1 MQTAKD
7 AEFSFLNE
15 HSEADLNDVM
25 PTQFR
30 WPVSRLQT
38 VERVLMSHILIVEDE
53 TIIRSALR
61 RLLERNQYEVSE
73 AGSVQEAQERYDI
86 RGFDLIIS
94 DLRLPGAPGTEL
106 IKLAEGVPVLIM
118 TSYASLR
125 SAVDS
130 MKMGAVDYIAKP
142 FDHDEM
148 LQTAAR
154 ILSEREQAS
163 STPQAQS
170 TQPTAAAEAT
180 QGEIGIIGHCAPMQD
195 LFVKIRK
202 VAPTD
207 SNVLI
212 QGESGT
218 GKELVARAL
227 HNLSQRAKAPMI
239 SVNCAAIPET
249 LIESELFGHEKG
261 AFTGASSGRAGL
273 VEAADGGTLF
283 LDEIGELPL
292 EAQARLLRVLQ
303 EGEIRRVGSTQ
314 SQKVNVRLVAATH
327 RDLKNLAKLGE
338 FREDLYYRLHVI
350 ALKLPPLRER
360 GSDILEI
367 AKAFLA
373 RQSARMGGEEMHFS
387 HEAEQAIRH
396 YSWPG
401 NVRELE
407 NAIERAAILSESPE
421 ISAELLGVDIELDGL
436 DDEYDEHC
444 EPLGGGSTGAPSN
457 EPTEDLSLEDYFQHF
472 VLEHQDHM
480 TETELARKLGISR
493 KCLWERRQRLG
504 IPRRK
509 SSTTAG

>member
-1 MQTAKD
+1 
-7 AEFSFLNE
+7 
-15 HSEADLNDVM
+15 M
-25 PTQFR
+25 P
-30 WPVSRLQT
+30 
-38 VERVLMSHILIVEDE
+38 HILIVEDE

-61 RLLERNQYEVSE
+61 RLLERNQYQVSE
-73 AGSVQEAQERYDI
+73 AGSVQEAQERYSI
-86 RGFDLIIS
+86 PSFDLVLS

-106 IKLAEGVPVLIM
+106 IGLAAGTPVLIM

-130 MKMGAVDYIAKP
+130 MKLGAIDYIAKP

-148 LQTAAR
+148 LQAVAR
-154 ILSEREQAS
+154 ILRERQQARS
-163 STPQAQS
+163 AEPATAS
-170 TQPTAAAEAT
+170 AAAERAEAPAAAG
-180 QGEIGIIGHCAPMQD
+180 GEIGIIGNCAVMQD
-195 LFVKIRK
+195 LYGKIRK

-207 SNVLI
+207 STVLI

-227 HNLSQRAKAPMI
+227 HNLSKRAKAPLI

-261 AFTGASSGRAGL
+261 AFTGATAGRAGL

-303 EGEIRRVGSTQ
+303 EGEIRRVGAVQ
-314 SQKVNVRLVAATH
+314 SQKVDVRLIAATH
-327 RDLKNLAKLGE
+327 RDLKNLAKNGQ

-350 ALKLPPLRER
+350 SLRLPALRER
-360 GSDILEI
+360 EDDVLEI
-367 AKAFLA
+367 ARVFLA
-373 RQSARMGGEEMHFS
+373 RQCARMGSEPLQFS
-387 HEAEQAIRH
+387 AEALKAIRH
-396 YSWPG
+396 YNWPG

-407 NAIERAAILSESPE
+407 NAIERAVILCESPS
-421 ISAELLGVDIELDGL
+421 IPLDLLGIDVELDDLL
-436 DDEYDEHC
+436 DNFADELHPLPAASSAS
-444 EPLGGGSTGAPSN
+444 EPAEN
-457 EPTEDLSLEDYFQHF
+457 LSLEDYFQHF

-509 SSTTAG
+509 SGASADS

>member
-1 MQTAKD
+1 
-7 AEFSFLNE
+7 
-15 HSEADLNDVM
+15 M
-25 PTQFR
+25 P
-30 WPVSRLQT
+30 
-38 VERVLMSHILIVEDE
+38 HILIVEDE

-61 RLLERNQYEVSE
+61 RLLERNQYQVSE
-73 AGSVQEAQERYDI
+73 AGSVQEAQERFSI
-86 RGFDLIIS
+86 ATFDLIVS

-106 IKLAEGVPVLIM
+106 IKLGQGIPVLIM

-148 LQTAAR
+148 LQAVAR
-154 ILSEREQAS
+154 ILRDR
-163 STPQAQS
+163 PR
-170 TQPTAAAEAT
+170 PAAAAPEPRTNGKAAT
-180 QGEIGIIGHCAPMQD
+180 ADKGASNAANGDIGIIGSCPPMQD
-195 LFVKIRK
+195 LYSKIRK

-227 HNLSQRAKAPMI
+227 HNLSRRAKAPMI

-261 AFTGASSGRAGL
+261 AFTGASAGRAGL

-303 EGEIRRVGSTQ
+303 EGEIRRVGSVQ
-314 SQKVNVRLVAATH
+314 SQKVDVRLIAATH
-327 RDLKNLAKLGE
+327 RDLKNLAKSGQ

-350 ALKLPPLRER
+350 ALKLPALRER
-360 GSDILEI
+360 GPDVNEI
-367 AKAFLA
+367 ANAFLA
-373 RQSARMGGEEMHFS
+373 RQSARINRDDLRFS
-387 HEAEQAIRH
+387 HDAEQAIRH

-407 NAIERAAILSESPE
+407 NAVERAVILSESPE
-421 ISAELLGVDIELDGL
+421 ICAELLGIDIELGDL
-436 DDEYDEHC
+436 EDEEAF
-444 EPLGGGSTGAPSN
+444 GSLPAGATSGASN
-457 EPTEDLSLEDYFQHF
+457 ASHEPTEDLSLEDYFQHF

-480 TETELARKLGISR
+480 TETELARKLGVSR

-509 SSTTAG
+509 SGATSE

>member
-1 MQTAKD
+1 
-7 AEFSFLNE
+7 
-15 HSEADLNDVM
+15 M
-25 PTQFR
+25 P
-30 WPVSRLQT
+30 
-38 VERVLMSHILIVEDE
+38 HILIVEDE

-61 RLLERNQYEVSE
+61 RLLERNQYQVSE
-73 AGSVQEAQERYDI
+73 AGSVQEAQERFSI
-86 RGFDLIIS
+86 PTFDLIVS

-106 IKLAEGVPVLIM
+106 IKLGQGTPVLIM

-148 LQTAAR
+148 LQAVAR
-154 ILSEREQAS
+154 ILRDRVSAS
-163 STPQAQS
+163 SAPAEQR
-170 TQPTAAAEAT
+170 PTGKASAGEKPGVDNSN
-180 QGEIGIIGHCAPMQD
+180 GEIGIIGSCPPMQD
-195 LFVKIRK
+195 LYSKIRK

-227 HNLSQRAKAPMI
+227 HNLSKRAKAPMI
-239 SVNCAAIPET
+239 SVNCAAIPES

-261 AFTGASSGRAGL
+261 AFTGASAGRAGL

-303 EGEIRRVGSTQ
+303 EGEIRRVGSVQ
-314 SQKVNVRLVAATH
+314 SQKVDVRLIAATH
-327 RDLKNLAKLGE
+327 RDLKSLAKIGQ

-350 ALKLPPLRER
+350 ALKLPALRER
-360 GSDILEI
+360 GADVNEI
-367 AKAFLA
+367 ANAFLL
-373 RQSARMGGEEMHFS
+373 RQSARINRTDLTFAPD
-387 HEAEQAIRH
+387 AEQAIRH

-407 NAIERAAILSESPE
+407 NAVERAVILSESPE
-421 ISAELLGVDIELDGL
+421 ISAELLGIDIELSDLEDDDFIGL
-436 DDEYDEHC
+436 V
-444 EPLGGGSTGAPSN
+444 PTQGGASN
-457 EPTEDLSLEDYFQHF
+457 TSHEPTEDLSLEDYFQHF

-480 TETELARKLGISR
+480 TETELARKLGVSR

-509 SSTTAG
+509 TGVASES

>member
-1 MQTAKD
+1 
-7 AEFSFLNE
+7 
-15 HSEADLNDVM
+15 M
-25 PTQFR
+25 P
-30 WPVSRLQT
+30 
-38 VERVLMSHILIVEDE
+38 HILIVEDE

-73 AGSVQEAQERYDI
+73 AGSVQEAQERFSI
-86 RGFDLIIS
+86 PSFDLIVS

-106 IKLAEGVPVLIM
+106 IKLGQGTPVLIM

-148 LQTAAR
+148 LQAVAR
-154 ILSEREQAS
+154 ILRDHQQAKNAPAPAAS
-163 STPQAQS
+163 AAKASTDKVVDNS
-170 TQPTAAAEAT
+170 N
-180 QGEIGIIGHCAPMQD
+180 GEIGIIGSCAAMQEMYS
-195 LFVKIRK
+195 KIRK

-227 HNLSQRAKAPMI
+227 HNLSRRAKAPLI
-239 SVNCAAIPET
+239 SVNCAAIPES

-261 AFTGASSGRAGL
+261 AFTGASAGRAGL

-303 EGEIRRVGSTQ
+303 EGEIRRVGSVQ
-314 SQKVNVRLVAATH
+314 SQKVDVRLIAATH
-327 RDLKNLAKLGE
+327 RDLKSLSKVGQ

-350 ALKLPPLRER
+350 ALKLPALRER
-360 GSDILEI
+360 GADVSEI
-367 AKAFLA
+367 ARAFLV
-373 RQSARMGGEEMHFS
+373 RQSTRQGRPELSFATD
-387 HEAEQAIRH
+387 AEQAIRH
-396 YSWPG
+396 YPWPG

-407 NAIERAAILSESPE
+407 NAIERAVILCEGNS
-421 ISAELLGVDIELDGL
+421 ISAELLGIDIELDDLEDDFTGL
-436 DDEYDEHC
+436 PAQSGGLGH
-444 EPLGGGSTGAPSN
+444 EPS

-509 SSTTAG
+509 SSGATAG

>member
-1 MQTAKD
+1 
-7 AEFSFLNE
+7 
-15 HSEADLNDVM
+15 M
-25 PTQFR
+25 P
-30 WPVSRLQT
+30 
-38 VERVLMSHILIVEDE
+38 HILIVEDE

-73 AGSVQEAQERYDI
+73 AGSVQEAQERFSI
-86 RGFDLIIS
+86 PSFDLIVS

-106 IKLAEGVPVLIM
+106 IKLGQGTPVLIM

-148 LQTAAR
+148 LQAVAR
-154 ILSEREQAS
+154 ILRDHQQAKS
-163 STPQAQS
+163 APA
-170 TQPTAAAEAT
+170 PAT
-180 QGEIGIIGHCAPMQD
+180 GTTKASADKMVDNSNGEIGIIGSCAAMQEMYS
-195 LFVKIRK
+195 KIRK

-227 HNLSQRAKAPMI
+227 HNLSRRAKAPLI
-239 SVNCAAIPET
+239 SVNCAAIPES

-261 AFTGASSGRAGL
+261 AFTGASAGRAGL

-303 EGEIRRVGSTQ
+303 EGEIRRVGSVQ
-314 SQKVNVRLVAATH
+314 SQKVDVRLIAATH
-327 RDLKNLAKLGE
+327 RDLKSLSKIGQ

-350 ALKLPPLRER
+350 ALKLPALRER
-360 GSDILEI
+360 GADVSEI
-367 AKAFLA
+367 ARAFLV
-373 RQSARMGGEEMHFS
+373 RQSTRQGRPELSFAAD
-387 HEAEQAIRH
+387 AEQAIRH
-396 YSWPG
+396 YPWPG

-407 NAIERAAILSESPE
+407 NAIERAVILCEGNS
-421 ISAELLGVDIELDGL
+421 ISAELLGIDIELDDPEDDFTGL
-436 DDEYDEHC
+436 PAQSGGLGH
-444 EPLGGGSTGAPSN
+444 EPS

-509 SSTTAG
+509 SSGATAG

>member
-1 MQTAKD
+1 
-7 AEFSFLNE
+7 
-15 HSEADLNDVM
+15 M
-25 PTQFR
+25 P
-30 WPVSRLQT
+30 
-38 VERVLMSHILIVEDE
+38 HILIVEDE

-73 AGSVQEAQERYDI
+73 AGSVQEAQERFSI
-86 RGFDLIIS
+86 PGFDLIVS

-106 IKLAEGVPVLIM
+106 IKLATGVPVLIM

-148 LQTAAR
+148 LQTVAR
-154 ILSEREQAS
+154 ILGDREQARSAPAQSGTGQPGAAAQS
-163 STPQAQS
+163 STAN
-170 TQPTAAAEAT
+170 
-180 QGEIGIIGHCAPMQD
+180 GEIGIIGHCAPMQD
-195 LFVKIRK
+195 LFGKIRK

-261 AFTGASSGRAGL
+261 AFTGASAGRAGL

-314 SQKVNVRLVAATH
+314 SQKVDVRLVAATH
-327 RDLKNLAKLGE
+327 RDLKTLAKLGD

-360 GSDILEI
+360 GNDILEI

-373 RQSARMGGEEMHFS
+373 RQCARMGSEAMYFS
-387 HEAEQAIRH
+387 REAEQAIRH
-396 YSWPG
+396 YPWPG

-421 ISAELLGVDIELDGL
+421 IDAELLGIDIELSEL
-436 DDEYDEHC
+436 DEDFDAPC
-444 EPLGGGSTGAPSN
+444 APLGTGSNN

-509 SSTTAG
+509 SSTTTG

>member
-1 MQTAKD
+1 
-7 AEFSFLNE
+7 
-15 HSEADLNDVM
+15 M
-25 PTQFR
+25 P
-30 WPVSRLQT
+30 
-38 VERVLMSHILIVEDE
+38 HILIVEDE

-61 RLLERNQYEVSE
+61 RLLERNQYQVSE
-73 AGSVQEAQERYDI
+73 AGSVQEAQERFSI
-86 RGFDLIIS
+86 PSFDLVVS

-106 IKLAEGVPVLIM
+106 IKLAQGIPVLIM

-148 LQTAAR
+148 LQAVAR
-154 ILSEREQAS
+154 ILRDFQEARRNPPSEAPS
-163 STPQAQS
+163 KSAGKS
-170 TQPTAAAEAT
+170 NGAAAE
-180 QGEIGIIGHCAPMQD
+180 GEIGIIGSCAAMQD
-195 LFVKIRK
+195 LYGKIRK

-227 HNLSQRAKAPMI
+227 HNLSKRAKAPLI

-261 AFTGASSGRAGL
+261 AFTGASAGRAGL

-303 EGEIRRVGSTQ
+303 EGEIRRVGSVQ
-314 SQKVNVRLVAATH
+314 SQKVDVRLIAATH
-327 RDLKNLAKLGE
+327 RDLKTLAKTGQ

-360 GSDILEI
+360 GADVNEI
-367 AKAFLA
+367 AHSFLA
-373 RQSARMGGEEMHFS
+373 RQCSRMGREGLRFAQD
-387 HEAEQAIRH
+387 AEQAIRH
-396 YSWPG
+396 YPWPG

-407 NAIERAAILSESPE
+407 NAIERSVILCEGME
-421 ISAELLGVDIELDGL
+421 ISAELLGIDIELDDL
-436 DDEYDEHC
+436 EDDDY
-444 EPLGGGSTGAPSN
+444 GSQSSQQNASN
-457 EPTEDLSLEDYFQHF
+457 NHEPTEDLSLEDYFQHF

-509 SSTTAG
+509 TGAAAGS

>member
-1 MQTAKD
+1 
-7 AEFSFLNE
+7 
-15 HSEADLNDVM
+15 M
-25 PTQFR
+25 P
-30 WPVSRLQT
+30 
-38 VERVLMSHILIVEDE
+38 HILIVEDE

-61 RLLERNQYEVSE
+61 RLLERNQYQVSE
-73 AGSVQEAQERYDI
+73 AGSVQEAQERFSI
-86 RGFDLIIS
+86 PTFDLIVS

-106 IKLAEGVPVLIM
+106 IKLGQGTPVLIM

-148 LQTAAR
+148 LQAVAR
-154 ILSEREQAS
+154 ILRDRQSAENAPAERPVGKAGAVADKVGAS
-163 STPQAQS
+163 NSN
-170 TQPTAAAEAT
+170 
-180 QGEIGIIGHCAPMQD
+180 GEIGIIGSCAPMQD
-195 LFVKIRK
+195 LYSKIRK

-227 HNLSQRAKAPMI
+227 HNLSKRAKAPMI

-261 AFTGASSGRAGL
+261 AFTGASAGRAGL

-303 EGEIRRVGSTQ
+303 EGEIRRVGSVQ
-314 SQKVNVRLVAATH
+314 SQKVDVRLIAATH
-327 RDLKNLAKLGE
+327 RDLKSLSKIGQ

-350 ALKLPPLRER
+350 ALKLPALRER
-360 GSDILEI
+360 GADVNEI
-367 AKAFLA
+367 AQAFLD
-373 RQSARMGGEEMHFS
+373 RQSARVGRSDLKFAAD
-387 HEAEQAIRH
+387 AEQAIRH

-407 NAIERAAILSESPE
+407 NAVERAVILCESPE
-421 ISAELLGVDIELDGL
+421 ISADLLGIDIELSDLEDDDFVGL
-436 DDEYDEHC
+436 A
-444 EPLGGGSTGAPSN
+444 PQSGSTSH

-480 TETELARKLGISR
+480 TETELARKLGVSR

-509 SSTTAG
+509 SGVASES

>member
-1 MQTAKD
+1 
-7 AEFSFLNE
+7 
-15 HSEADLNDVM
+15 
-25 PTQFR
+25 
-30 WPVSRLQT
+30 
-38 VERVLMSHILIVEDE
+38 MSHILIVEDE

-73 AGSVQEAQERYDI
+73 AGSVQEAQERFSI
-86 RGFDLIIS
+86 PGFDLIVS

-106 IKLAEGVPVLIM
+106 IKLAEGTPVLIM

-148 LQTAAR
+148 LQTVAR
-154 ILSEREQAS
+154 ILHDRQHATTAPATTSRNTSA
-163 STPQAQS
+163 P
-170 TQPTAAAEAT
+170 AAAGDNDSAN
-180 QGEIGIIGHCAPMQD
+180 GEIGIIGRCGPMQD
-195 LFVKIRK
+195 LFTKIRK

-227 HNLSQRAKAPMI
+227 HNLSRRAKAPMI

-261 AFTGASSGRAGL
+261 AFTGASAGRAGL

-314 SQKVNVRLVAATH
+314 SQKVDVRLIAATH
-327 RDLKNLAKLGE
+327 RDLKTLAKNGQ

-350 ALKLPPLRER
+350 ALKLPPLRDR
-360 GSDILEI
+360 GADVLEI

-373 RQSARMGGEEMHFS
+373 RQGKRMGAEELHFS
-387 HEAEQAIRH
+387 REAEQAVRL
-396 YSWPG
+396 YTWPG

-407 NAIERAAILSESPE
+407 NAIERAAILSESEE
-421 ISAELLGVDIELDGL
+421 ISAELLGIDIELDNL
-436 DDEYDEHC
+436 DDDFDEPC
-444 EPLGGGSTGAPSN
+444 TPLSSGVSTSN

-509 SSTTAG
+509 STAAG

>member
-1 MQTAKD
+1 
-7 AEFSFLNE
+7 
-15 HSEADLNDVM
+15 M
-25 PTQFR
+25 P
-30 WPVSRLQT
+30 
-38 VERVLMSHILIVEDE
+38 HILIVEDE

-61 RLLERNQYEVSE
+61 RLLERNQYQVSE
-73 AGSVQEAQERYDI
+73 AGSVQEAQERFSI
-86 RGFDLIIS
+86 PSFDLIVS

-106 IKLAEGVPVLIM
+106 IKLGQGKPVLIM

-148 LQTAAR
+148 IQAVAR
-154 ILSEREQAS
+154 ILRERQNS
-163 STPQAQS
+163 QTV
-170 TQPTAAAEAT
+170 AAADRPAAKPGNT
-180 QGEIGIIGHCAPMQD
+180 DKNTVDNSNGEIGIIGSCPPMLD
-195 LFVKIRK
+195 MYSKIRK

-227 HNLSQRAKAPMI
+227 HNLSKRAKAPMI
-239 SVNCAAIPET
+239 SVNCAAIPES

-261 AFTGASSGRAGL
+261 AFTGASAGRAGL
-273 VEAADGGTLF
+273 GEAADGGTLF

-303 EGEIRRVGSTQ
+303 EGEIRRVGSVQ
-314 SQKVNVRLVAATH
+314 SQKVDVRLIAATH
-327 RDLKNLAKLGE
+327 RDLKNLAKVGQ

-360 GSDILEI
+360 GADVIEI
-367 AKAFLA
+367 ARAFLA
-373 RQSARMGGEEMHFS
+373 RQSARIGRTDLKFAPD
-387 HEAEQAIRH
+387 AERAISH

-407 NAIERAAILSESPE
+407 NAVERAVILCESPE
-421 ISAELLGVDIELDGL
+421 ISADLLGIDIELSDLQDDDFIGL
-436 DDEYDEHC
+436 
-444 EPLGGGSTGAPSN
+444 APQQSISSGN
-457 EPTEDLSLEDYFQHF
+457 TSLDPTEDLSLEDYFQHF

-480 TETELARKLGISR
+480 TETELARKLGVSR

-509 SSTTAG
+509 TGVASEN

>member
-1 MQTAKD
+1 
-7 AEFSFLNE
+7 
-15 HSEADLNDVM
+15 M
-25 PTQFR
+25 P
-30 WPVSRLQT
+30 
-38 VERVLMSHILIVEDE
+38 HILIVEDE

-61 RLLERNQYEVSE
+61 RLLERNQYQVSE
-73 AGSVQEAQERYDI
+73 AGSVQEAQERFSI
-86 RGFDLIIS
+86 PSFDLIVS

-106 IKLAEGVPVLIM
+106 IKLGQGKPVLIM

-148 LQTAAR
+148 LQAVSR
-154 ILSEREQAS
+154 ILRDRQTLQSMQAERAATSKAS
-163 STPQAQS
+163 TGDKAGPDNSN
-170 TQPTAAAEAT
+170 
-180 QGEIGIIGHCAPMQD
+180 GEIGIIGSCAPMQD
-195 LFVKIRK
+195 MYSKIRK

-227 HNLSQRAKAPMI
+227 HNLSRRAKAPMI
-239 SVNCAAIPET
+239 SVNCAAIPES

-261 AFTGASSGRAGL
+261 AFTGASAGRAGL

-303 EGEIRRVGSTQ
+303 EGEIRRVGSVQ
-314 SQKVNVRLVAATH
+314 SQKVDVRLIAATH
-327 RDLKNLAKLGE
+327 RDLKSLAKVGQ

-350 ALKLPPLRER
+350 ALKLPALRER
-360 GSDILEI
+360 GADVNEI
-367 AKAFLA
+367 ANAFLA
-373 RQSARMGGEEMHFS
+373 RQSVKAGRNDLRFAPD
-387 HEAEQAIRH
+387 AEQAIRQ

-407 NAIERAAILSESPE
+407 NAVERAVILCESPD
-421 ISAELLGVDIELDGL
+421 ISAELLGIDIELSDLDPNEFIGL
-436 DDEYDEHC
+436 A
-444 EPLGGGSTGAPSN
+444 PQTGSSASSTAG

-480 TETELARKLGISR
+480 TETELARKLGVSR

-509 SSTTAG
+509 TGVASET

>member
-1 MQTAKD
+1 
-7 AEFSFLNE
+7 
-15 HSEADLNDVM
+15 
-25 PTQFR
+25 
-30 WPVSRLQT
+30 
-38 VERVLMSHILIVEDE
+38 MSHILIVEDE

-61 RLLERNQYEVSE
+61 RLLERNQYQVSE
-73 AGSVQEAQERYDI
+73 AGSVQEAQERFNI
-86 RGFDLIIS
+86 PGFDLVVS

-106 IKLAEGVPVLIM
+106 IKLAQGTPVLIM

-148 LQTAAR
+148 LQAVAR
-154 ILSEREQAS
+154 ILSERQRGERDPTSVEQS
-163 STPQAQS
+163 PSPTGTPPSQA
-170 TQPTAAAEAT
+170 T
-180 QGEIGIIGHCAPMQD
+180 GELGIIGSCAPMQE
-195 LFVKIRK
+195 LYNKIRK

-227 HNLSQRAKAPMI
+227 HNLSRRARAPLI

-261 AFTGASSGRAGL
+261 AFTGASAGRAGL

-303 EGEIRRVGSTQ
+303 EGEIRRVGSVQ
-314 SQKVNVRLVAATH
+314 SQKVDVRLIAATH
-327 RDLKNLAKLGE
+327 RDLKALSKIGQ

-350 ALKLPPLRER
+350 SLRLPPLRER
-360 GSDILEI
+360 GNDVLEI
-367 AKAFLA
+367 AQSFLA
-373 RQSARMGGEEMHFS
+373 RQCQRMEREPLHFAS
-387 HEAEQAIRH
+387 EAEQAIRQ

-407 NAIERAAILSESPE
+407 NAIERAVILCEGPQ
-421 ISAELLGVDIELDGL
+421 ISTELLGIDIEPDLEV
-436 DDEYDEHC
+436 DDDPFANSTAAVSL
-444 EPLGGGSTGAPSN
+444 EPS
-457 EPTEDLSLEDYFQHF
+457 EDLSLEDYFQHF

-509 SSTTAG
+509 STAGSE

>member
-1 MQTAKD
+1 
-7 AEFSFLNE
+7 
-15 HSEADLNDVM
+15 M
-25 PTQFR
+25 PN
-30 WPVSRLQT
+30 
-38 VERVLMSHILIVEDE
+38 ILIVEDE

-73 AGSVQEAQERYDI
+73 AGSVQEAQERFSI
-86 RGFDLIIS
+86 PSFDLIVS

-106 IKLAEGVPVLIM
+106 IKLAQGTPVLIM

-148 LQTAAR
+148 LQAVAR
-154 ILSEREQAS
+154 ILRDRQGSPNAPAEQPSATRGADKPAS
-163 STPQAQS
+163 AN
-170 TQPTAAAEAT
+170 
-180 QGEIGIIGHCAPMQD
+180 GEIGIIGSCAAMQD
-195 LFVKIRK
+195 MYSKIRK

-227 HNLSQRAKAPMI
+227 HNLSKRAKAPLI

-261 AFTGASSGRAGL
+261 AFTGASAGRAGL

-303 EGEIRRVGSTQ
+303 EGEIRRVGSVQ
-314 SQKVNVRLVAATH
+314 SQKVDVRLIAATH
-327 RDLKNLAKLGE
+327 RDLKTLAKIGQ

-360 GSDILEI
+360 GADVSEI
-367 AKAFLA
+367 ARAFLA
-373 RQSARMGGEEMHFS
+373 RQCARMGRDLRFAAD
-387 HEAEQAIRH
+387 AEQAIRH

-407 NAIERAAILSESPE
+407 NAIERAVILCESPD
-421 ISAELLGVDIELDGL
+421 ISADLLGIDVELSDL
-436 DDEYDEHC
+436 DDDDFVESAAQ
-444 EPLGGGSTGAPSN
+444 GSSN
-457 EPTEDLSLEDYFQHF
+457 SHEPTEDLSLEDYFQHF

-509 SSTTAG
+509 SATAADVSELR

>member
-1 MQTAKD
+1 
-7 AEFSFLNE
+7 
-15 HSEADLNDVM
+15 M
-25 PTQFR
+25 P
-30 WPVSRLQT
+30 
-38 VERVLMSHILIVEDE
+38 HILIVEDE

-73 AGSVQEAQERYDI
+73 AGSVQEAQERFSI
-86 RGFDLIIS
+86 PSFDLIVS

-106 IKLAEGVPVLIM
+106 IKLSQGTPVLIM

-148 LQTAAR
+148 LQAVAR
-154 ILSEREQAS
+154 ILRDHQQAKS
-163 STPQAQS
+163 APA
-170 TQPTAAAEAT
+170 PAPAIGTAKASADKVVDNSN
-180 QGEIGIIGHCAPMQD
+180 GEIGIIGSCAAMQEMYS
-195 LFVKIRK
+195 KIRK

-227 HNLSQRAKAPMI
+227 HNLSRRAKAPLI
-239 SVNCAAIPET
+239 SVNCAAIPES

-261 AFTGASSGRAGL
+261 AFTGASAGRAGL

-303 EGEIRRVGSTQ
+303 EGEIRRVGSVQ
-314 SQKVNVRLVAATH
+314 SQKVDVRLIAATH
-327 RDLKNLAKLGE
+327 RDLKSLSKIGQ

-350 ALKLPPLRER
+350 ALKLPALRER
-360 GSDILEI
+360 GADVSEI
-367 AKAFLA
+367 ARAFLV
-373 RQSARMGGEEMHFS
+373 RQSTRQGRPELSFAAD
-387 HEAEQAIRH
+387 AEQAIRH
-396 YSWPG
+396 YPWPG

-407 NAIERAAILSESPE
+407 NAIERAVILCEGNS
-421 ISAELLGVDIELDGL
+421 ISAELLGIDIELDDLEDDFADLPAQSGGL
-436 DDEYDEHC
+436 GH
-444 EPLGGGSTGAPSN
+444 EPS

-509 SSTTAG
+509 SSGATAS